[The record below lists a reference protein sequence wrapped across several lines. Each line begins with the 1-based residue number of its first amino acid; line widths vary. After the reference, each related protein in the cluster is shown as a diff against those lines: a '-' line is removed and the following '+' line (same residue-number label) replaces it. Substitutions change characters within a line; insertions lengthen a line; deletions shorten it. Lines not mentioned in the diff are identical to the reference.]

1 MISSPVELRLTIGT
15 FAAAIV
21 PSIDTL
27 TFSVQPAINAI
38 ALPVQAT
45 VYVVTFAVKTAI
57 DSITLPVQALRES
70 ILVGIRGAVR
80 RAIKPRINSIT
91 FFVHAIVNAIAFV
104 IETIFDTVSSPVQT
118 ILNAI
123 SLIGKNTRT
132 EKHDS
137 DQKQR
142 DDCHVPNF
150 PVFHIRT
157 PCIHMIWPSLTVTTH
172 LMGDG

>member
-1 MISSPVELRLTIGT
+1 ML
-15 FAAAIV
+15 AAAIV

-27 TFSVQPAINAI
+27 TFVIQPAINAV

-45 VYVVTFAVKTAI
+45 VYVITFTVKAAI
-57 DSITLPVQALRES
+57 DSITLPVQALRQP
-70 ILVGIRGAVR
+70 ILIGIRGAVR

-91 FFVHAIVNAIAFV
+91 FFVQAIVNAIAFV

-123 SLIGKNTRT
+123 SLIGKNTRA
-132 EKHDS
+132 EKHDT

-172 LMGDG
+172 LVGDG

>member
-1 MISSPVELRLTIGT
+1 VI
-15 FAAAIV
+15 
-21 PSIDTL
+21 TL
-27 TFSVQPAINAI
+27 
-38 ALPVQAT
+38 
-45 VYVVTFAVKTAI
+45 AVKTAI
-57 DSITLPVQALRES
+57 DSITFPVQAFREP

-91 FFVHAIVNAIAFV
+91 FFVQAIVNAIAFV

-132 EKHDS
+132 ENHDS
-137 DQKQR
+137 DEQQR
-142 DDCHVPNF
+142 DDCHVPNL
-150 PVFHIRT
+150 PAFHIRT

-172 LMGDG
+172 LVDAG

>member
-1 MISSPVELRLTIGT
+1 
-15 FAAAIV
+15 V

-27 TFSVQPAINAI
+27 TFAVQPPINAV
-38 ALPVQAT
+38 ALLVQTT
-45 VYVVTFAVKTAI
+45 VYVITLAVKTAI
-57 DSITLPVQALRES
+57 DSITFPVEALREP
-70 ILVGIRGAVR
+70 IFVGIRGAVR
-80 RAIKPRINSIT
+80 RPIKPRINSIT
-91 FFVHAIVNAIAFV
+91 FFVQAIVNAIALV

-132 EKHDS
+132 EKCDTG
-137 DQKQR
+137 QKQR

-157 PCIHMIWPSLTVTTH
+157 PCIHMIWPLLTVTTH
-172 LMGDG
+172 LVGDG